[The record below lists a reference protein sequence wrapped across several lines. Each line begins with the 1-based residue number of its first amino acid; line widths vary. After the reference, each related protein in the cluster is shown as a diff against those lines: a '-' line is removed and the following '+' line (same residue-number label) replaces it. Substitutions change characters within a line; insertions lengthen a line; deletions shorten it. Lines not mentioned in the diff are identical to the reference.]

1 MYADSKIKPTIEKA
15 ENTTEQLSIQ
25 GKIQAIQDRREEL
38 SARIEKIE
46 RLPINFSEQ
55 SSESI
60 DGAMQQTGVTIESTA
75 NNMTLSRLAEEVAV
89 DGTEYLRTAE
99 MSMEQNYN
107 QIDGVSIIF
116 PQNRNIFMMNKW
128 KKHNKI
134 T

>member
-1 MYADSKIKPTIEKA
+1 MHDASRRSLSFKIEKCDTQIARLSQRYEKA

-60 DGAMQQTGVTIESTA
+60 DGAMQQ
-75 NNMTLSRLAEEVAV
+75 LA
-89 DGTEYLRTAE
+89 
-99 MSMEQNYN
+99 
-107 QIDGVSIIF
+107 
-116 PQNRNIFMMNKW
+116 
-128 KKHNKI
+128 
-134 T
+134 